1 MNVTEQNWELIER
14 QCTMGLSRFG
24 LRRCRKLMFSG
35 HFWEVSLYSD
45 NSVVPSGQAT
55 DYHPFLNTMWE
66 NLQLLFLFW
75 FIFGSFSGFVGF
87 WIIYALSAW
96 TFMIF
101 WLYLFINNW
110 KILVFI
116 MDSYLQPVLQQ
127 FIYAIIVYVKWYLSK

>member
-1 MNVTEQNWELIER
+1 MSQNRIGSWLSGSARWGSLVSVWEDVVNWCFPAISEKFHYILTIVLFPAVKQQIFIHFWR
-14 QCTMGLSRFG
+14 QCGKICNS
-24 LRRCRKLMFSG
+24 FS
-35 HFWEVSLYSD
+35 F
-45 NSVVPSGQAT
+45 
-55 DYHPFLNTMWE
+55 
-66 NLQLLFLFW
+66 
-75 FIFGSFSGFVGF
+75 FGSFSGFVGF

-116 MDSYLQPVLQQ
+116 MHSYLQPVLQQ